1 MITKLYDQD
10 QLLVENAIGNEVT
23 FLIQDPPTNEHP
35 RWNDYM
41 TLSNEQIVAESM
53 EIKQSICDNEEL
65 EIGGCIPSRLKLKV
79 MNISEDLSGKRIVV
93 RIRSKYY
100 SEVLYPNSNLTPSA
114 DVFPY
119 QQLLRTGEYLLF
131 VGQIYSYKKTQN
143 KNIRELIAFDR
154 LCYGSTVL
162 CKNKLYNYLYSI
174 WNDPNNVGVDIKLST
189 IANKLF
195 ALSGIDAPD
204 SSNFINWNELF
215 EIDDNLFQK
224 VIDEKFTALE
234 GLKWLCEING
244 IYLID
249 DTMSTKH
256 VEEYRSTA
264 NIRVVAPYKNIANK
278 YLIESYSDLE
288 YDDFLTKQIRFVQF
302 FSNPNGSRCWVY
314 ESNHENFSH
323 YLSDNPLTQCL
334 GSNSQLMP
342 LIKNLDA
349 RWASDGAY
357 KIAHNVYIYRPFRAN
372 IFNRWWVQVGD
383 RVKLPTTD
391 EDVPYVTS
399 IVFSKTIRGINS
411 MNVEIEAKG
420 VEVLGKENDDERVQ

>member
-1 MITKLYDQD
+1 MITELYDQD

-35 RWNDYM
+35 RWHDYM

-53 EIKQSICDNEEL
+53 EINQSICDNEEL

-119 QQLLRTGEYLLF
+119 QQLLWTGEYLLF

-154 LCYGSTVL
+154 LYYGSTVL

-314 ESNHENFSH
+314 ESNHENFSY